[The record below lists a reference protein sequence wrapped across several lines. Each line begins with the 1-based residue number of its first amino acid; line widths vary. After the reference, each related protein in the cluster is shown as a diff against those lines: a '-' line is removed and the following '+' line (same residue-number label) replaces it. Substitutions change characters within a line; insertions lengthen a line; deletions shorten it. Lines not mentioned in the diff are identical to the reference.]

1 MSASLLQYLLLGAM
15 LVALGL
21 YGAFTRRHAVL
32 VLLSL
37 EVMLGGV
44 VLNFLAFSHYPLV
57 SAGATANPGVLQLL
71 ALFTIVI
78 AAAELA
84 LGLAVTI
91 SLARLTG
98 TSWAD
103 EYDSLKH

>member
-1 MSASLLQYLLLGAM
+1 MSVSLLQYLFLAAM
-15 LVALGL
+15 LVTLGL

-44 VLNFLAFSHYPLV
+44 VLNFLAFSHYPLA
-57 SAGATANPGVLQLL
+57 SLGAEVNSGVLQLL

-84 LGLAVTI
+84 LGLAVAI

-103 EYDSLKH
+103 KYDSLKH